1 MWVQISIILSMLCGS
16 VQSFPRNAFESV
28 KNGVSEFEASGAGA
42 DEPVRGSVRVVQVGP
57 HFLRHHAGMLKSGLS
72 PRRTP
77 SLRGSFPD
85 FLALGRAGPSSLSTK
100 LSVPPVAHLRDSHHG
115 FEAKKRQG
123 ASMWQR
129 VMDKNEREKETVAL
143 PINPR
148 EISKQSCAA
157 IPFTHRVTAVGCET
171 VTVHNNLCFGQCS
184 SMFVPPSEDASL
196 PATGHRGTPCSR
208 CAPSKARVVTVPLRC
223 GLEVRQ
229 KRVMVV
235 EECQCETGREQLRA
249 ESAARTHL

>member
-1 MWVQISIILSMLCGS
+1 MWVQMSIILSMLCGS

-28 KNGVSEFEASGAGA
+28 KNGVGEFEASGAGA
-42 DEPVRGSVRVVQVGP
+42 DEPVRGSVRVVQVSP

-115 FEAKKRQG
+115 FDAKKRQG

-157 IPFTHRVTAVGCET
+157 IPFTHVSNRLSLPRSLSVRVTVCPE
-171 VTVHNNLCFGQCS
+171 
-184 SMFVPPSEDASL
+184 EDK
-196 PATGHRGTPCSR
+196 TKTN
-208 CAPSKARVVTVPLRC
+208 K
-223 GLEVRQ
+223 
-229 KRVMVV
+229 
-235 EECQCETGREQLRA
+235 
-249 ESAARTHL
+249 